1 MPLMEILI
9 ITTNCLISRTNFHSE
24 NKGMV
29 HLYIQSMKIRLL
41 MLVYS
46 YTVSGAV
53 GDDIHEIRF
62 AFTCS
67 CCQKYLSTHISILEY
82 RLKKSAIVK
91 SICVLF
97 LLIKKLSNARRPSAH
112 DRKLYDYALKHQS
125 FIHT

>member
-1 MPLMEILI
+1 MEILI
-9 ITTNCLISRTNFHSE
+9 ITIIYLISGTISTARIKH
-24 NKGMV
+24 KPAW
-29 HLYIQSMKIRLL
+29 YIQSMKIRLL

-82 RLKKSAIVK
+82 RLK
-91 SICVLF
+91 
-97 LLIKKLSNARRPSAH
+97 
-112 DRKLYDYALKHQS
+112 
-125 FIHT
+125 